1 MSFTAPGIASRPVE
15 FLDIVYHISILRWFS
30 ELGLGSPTDRT
41 YHYLL
46 RAEQRYM
53 AWWNMLK
60 EIKPNPQNILIPPI
74 DVILMWHTHMLQP
87 RRYQEDIY
95 RLTNDFSLLRYSL
108 PLKRINTIYM
118 RKKVFEAVD
127 VKSWTLFTKLP
138 YELDMND
145 KSSYTAYVDLR
156 ISPKPRNVVNC
167 PDCQC
172 RFSLD
177 MISSKIF
184 WDDLASWR
192 GDRSNN
198 SAVRGVT
205 LDPKTG
211 DWDFEKAE
219 EKLERMDALF
229 QELETVPPD
238 TWAVCEWIH
247 ITRDFTAAQ
256 NLLDVRHR
264 YDQVFDLGIAQIE
277 SCYKDMAG
285 PFSVNLWQLALT
297 NFQVIRR
304 ILPNFWA
311 NSELTKSHVNQY
323 HAYLVTMNEQGEK
336 AASQYD
342 VDVAWLTHML
352 RPLHYRDYMLMFA
365 QKLVDWDDRAAN
377 SEQAT
382 CAGVYDEHASQISHD
397 SGYAPSSGNSVTNS
411 DNSSFTATRVPTNG
425 MSASDHKFLT
435 MTRERELEEQ
445 SKRLGLPVSSD
456 SPARSISTGTSQ
468 LSWGFSK
475 GRRNTPKVGRKASLS
490 DQTVNHDRPGK
501 FTLRSVASNLQEKL
515 GYTSDEVPEPPL
527 PPLTL
532 KYSKWRG
539 VFHLFGH
546 KELDTRPELH

>member
-1 MSFTAPGIASRPVE
+1 
-15 FLDIVYHISILRWFS
+15 
-30 ELGLGSPTDRT
+30 
-41 YHYLL
+41 
-46 RAEQRYM
+46 M
-53 AWWNMLK
+53 A
-60 EIKPNPQNILIPPI
+60 
-74 DVILMWHTHMLQP
+74 T
-87 RRYQEDIY
+87 
-95 RLTNDFSLLRYSL
+95 
-108 PLKRINTIYM
+108 
-118 RKKVFEAVD
+118 
-127 VKSWTLFTKLP
+127 
-138 YELDMND
+138 
-145 KSSYTAYVDLR
+145 
-156 ISPKPRNVVNC
+156 
-167 PDCQC
+167 
-172 RFSLD
+172 
-177 MISSKIF
+177 
-184 WDDLASWR
+184 
-192 GDRSNN
+192 
-198 SAVRGVT
+198 
-205 LDPKTG
+205 
-211 DWDFEKAE
+211 
-219 EKLERMDALF
+219 
-229 QELETVPPD
+229 
-238 TWAVCEWIH
+238 
-247 ITRDFTAAQ
+247 
-256 NLLDVRHR
+256 
-264 YDQVFDLGIAQIE
+264 
-277 SCYKDMAG
+277 
-285 PFSVNLWQLALT
+285 
-297 NFQVIRR
+297 
-304 ILPNFWA
+304 
-311 NSELTKSHVNQY
+311 SHVNQY

-456 SPARSISTGTSQ
+456 SP
-468 LSWGFSK
+468 
-475 GRRNTPKVGRKASLS
+475 
-490 DQTVNHDRPGK
+490 PGK